1 MGFTDL
7 GPTLLGCSPSSWPCC
22 SGLLLIY
29 SSWTWSGGK
38 AVVLFVKALLVV
50 MAEVQESNPTVQGAS
65 SNLFWCYFAKVLLA

>member
-7 GPTLLGCSPSSWPCC
+7 GPTLLGCSASSWPCC
-22 SGLLLIY
+22 SGLLLMY

-50 MAEVQESNPTVQGAS
+50 MAEAQESNPNSANS
-65 SNLFWCYFAKVLLA
+65 FKSLLCYFAKVLLA

>member
-7 GPTLLGCSPSSWPCC
+7 GPTLQGCSASGWPCC
-22 SGLLLIY
+22 LGLLLTC

-50 MAEVQESNPTVQGAS
+50 MAEAQES
-65 SNLFWCYFAKVLLA
+65 K